1 MIGTR
6 LLALGIS
13 VAATGLAAC
22 RSTGAL
28 PTGAVASHD
37 LLVGVVTHYD
47 WLVSISCLTSSPCE
61 QVVTMRL
68 EGGPP
73 EFVKLQ
79 YTYHVPEDDLSNTI
93 LAHRSS
99 WTVRAVRDPECDE
112 AIAPRI
118 EHLNAVKGG
127 EADPMM
133 PSDQLACYRF
143 GPGDYRAT
151 ETLPK

>member
-6 LLALGIS
+6 WLALGLS

-22 RSTGAL
+22 RSAGAL
-28 PTGAVASHD
+28 PMGADASRD

-68 EGGPP
+68 EGGNPK
-73 EFVKLQ
+73 FVKLL

-99 WTVRAVRDPECDE
+99 WTVRAVRDPACDE

-118 EHLNAVKGG
+118 DHLNAVKGD
-127 EADPMM
+127 EADPVM
-133 PSDQLACYRF
+133 PSGQLACYRF
-143 GPGDYRAT
+143 RPGDYRA
-151 ETLPK
+151 